1 MKYLHKRLLPL
12 LLAIFMVMSTPIQS
26 FADMIGGTGTASIP
40 TVKPGGSGYL
50 NNPDPIFR
58 DYGFRVTFGSSAPM
72 DGVVD
77 RLTGAYTDADLDAQR
92 AEIMNINKTRYW
104 EPGNAMT

>member
-1 MKYLHKRLLPL
+1 MVQLYKRVVAML
-12 LLAIFMVMSTPIQS
+12 LLCIMVISTPLS
-26 FADMIGGTGTASIP
+26 ALAETPGLSEGSNRPIP
-40 TVKPGGSGYL
+40 IPGGSGFT
-50 NNPDPIFR
+50 PTTPIFD

-77 RLTGAYTDADLDAQR
+77 KLTGAYTDADLDAQR

>member
-1 MKYLHKRLLPL
+1 MRYLYKRIVSFL
-12 LLAIFMVMSTPIQS
+12 LLCVLTITMPLQALAETPGNS
-26 FADMIGGTGTASIP
+26 GASSIP
-40 TVKPGGSGYL
+40 IIKPGGSNFKG
-50 NNPDPIFR
+50 DQPIFR